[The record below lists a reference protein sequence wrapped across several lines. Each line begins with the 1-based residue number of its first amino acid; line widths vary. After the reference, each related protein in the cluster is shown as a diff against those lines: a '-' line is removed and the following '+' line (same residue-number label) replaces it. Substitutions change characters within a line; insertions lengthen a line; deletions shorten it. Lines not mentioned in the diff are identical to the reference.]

1 MKAMGLR
8 SAASVR
14 HIRLLFRLA
23 TAACLLTACADIPVR
38 PADEKAATVAAG
50 FGRAFGRVIY
60 LENGKE
66 FDWSSSVF
74 ATDSLTLYV
83 RAVPEGQLQM
93 MQIEGDGSFYWP
105 LQAGDY
111 VIVGYLRMR
120 RQVTNQQRTG
130 RLWTTF
136 TVPRPGQAVYIGD
149 LRIDATNHGFRF
161 EVFDRYAEALPRVQD
176 RLRDGK
182 IEAVNGLMRVDGQL
196 GRYTRVI
203 PICNKAWV
211 LACDSN
217 FQGVEPLQ
225 PEGTAQGFPLTASLM
240 PVLEW
245 KPSGKA
251 GVTYDVAIFESLTI
265 PRMRGARVGYAEGLT
280 EPRYTPATALPPGRK
295 FEWSVRL
302 RDGDT
307 VSSWSSTSHFAFLIV
322 AWARGSGQGF
332 GFTTPER

>member
-1 MKAMGLR
+1 MGLR
-8 SAASVR
+8 SAASVQN
-14 HIRLLFRLA
+14 IRSLFLLA
-23 TAACLLTACADIPVR
+23 TAACLLSACADIPVR
-38 PADEKAATVAAG
+38 PADEKAATAAAG

-60 LENGKE
+60 FENGKE
-66 FDWSSSVF
+66 FDWSSSIF

-83 RAVPEGQLQM
+83 RPVPEGQLQM

-105 LQAGDY
+105 LRAGDY
-111 VIVGYLRMR
+111 VIVGYLKMR

-149 LRIDATNHGFRF
+149 LRIDTTNQGSRF
-161 EVFDRYAEALPRVQD
+161 EVADRYAEALPRVHD
-176 RLRDGK
+176 RLKDAR
-182 IEAVNGLMRVDGQL
+182 IEAVSGLMRIDGPI

-203 PICNKAWV
+203 PVCNKTWA
-211 LACDSN
+211 LACDGN

-225 PEGTAQGFPLTASLM
+225 PEGTAQGFPLATSLA

-245 KPSGKA
+245 KPAGRA

-265 PRMRGARVGYAEGLT
+265 PRMRGALMTYAEGLT
-280 EPRYTPATALPPGRK
+280 APRYTPATALPPGRK

-307 VSSWSSTSHFAFLIV
+307 VSSWSSSSHFAFLIV
-322 AWARGSGQGF
+322 AWSRGSGQGF